1 MVAFLF
7 ISMIQLKNINIIQ
20 MFEHLRMKVNIMLMS
35 GVEDGDQRLLDS
47 DNNDGKLNGD
57 RWSISIGRQ
66 DDNDIILQ
74 KDTFVS
80 RHHAKLHYEANQWW
94 VEDCQS
100 TNGTFS
106 ENEDQFFLDRK
117 VSGTLLLDTTLMFR
131 VGRTWLKIKPIE

>member
-1 MVAFLF
+1 
-7 ISMIQLKNINIIQ
+7 
-20 MFEHLRMKVNIMLMS
+20 MKVNIMLMS